1 METIAGKTFKTM
13 RRAGPASQG
22 GQTLPGHLLP
32 ACLFSAPPTHS
43 QPADL
48 LQGHRE
54 AGHRLPGQAKALLPG
69 SPGLLLLEA
78 SRTRQWGCRHPEE
91 TREGRQGRRGLEGRT
106 GHCCLNGSLGGQEPQ
121 PRGPSPPRAQGQADR
136 PRWHRPLPPLVSVA
150 CPLPEGAGG
159 PLLEESSLLMSLT
172 HGGGGGV
179 PGHPSSRVSVHPTVK
194 GQDCRTSV
202 PSPSLP
208 TNQRFQNG

>member
-13 RRAGPASQG
+13 RRAGPASRG

-78 SRTRQWGCRHPEE
+78 SGARQWGCHRPAE
-91 TREGRQGRRGLEGRT
+91 TREGRRGRRGLEGLT
-106 GHCCLNGSLGGQEPQ
+106 GHRGLNGSLGGREPQ

-136 PRWHRPLPPLVSVA
+136 PRWHRPLPPWVSV
-150 CPLPEGAGG
+150 PGPPPGGAGRPPLG
-159 PLLEESSLLMSLT
+159 GSPLLPSRT
-172 HGGGGGV
+172 RGGGGGV